1 VAEYGILSPRS
12 RTGLTIPT
20 MKKLILASAS
30 PRRSDLLHLLGMS
43 FDVVPSHVS
52 ETLDR
57 SIPPADYVRV
67 ISSRKARAVAASF
80 RRALVLGADTVVV
93 LEGDILEKPAG
104 EYEAI
109 QMLSRL
115 SGKTHRVYTGLTLID
130 TESGRSLRDVAVTDV
145 AMRPL
150 KPEEIQLYVKTG
162 EPMDKAG
169 AYAVQGRA
177 AAFVHSI
184 SGCFYNVVGLP
195 LSLFCSLLERMVG
208 ESPLQFAS
216 GHWND

>member
-1 VAEYGILSPRS
+1 
-12 RTGLTIPT
+12 

-30 PRRSDLLHLLGMS
+30 PRRSDLLRLLGVS

-57 SIPPADYVRV
+57 SIPPADYVRE
-67 ISSRKARAVAASF
+67 ISSRKARAVAANF
-80 RRALVLGADTVVV
+80 HEEIVLGADTVVV

-104 EYEAI
+104 EDEAA
-109 QMLSRL
+109 QMLGRL
-115 SGKTHRVYTGLTLID
+115 SGKTHRVYTGLALID
-130 TESGRSLRDVAVTDV
+130 TGSGRSLQDVAVTDV
-145 AMRPL
+145 SMRPIT
-150 KPEEIQLYVKTG
+150 PEEIRQYVRTG
-162 EPMDKAG
+162 EPLDKAG

-208 ESPLQFAS
+208 TSSLTVVAGQCK
-216 GHWND
+216 D

>member
-1 VAEYGILSPRS
+1 
-12 RTGLTIPT
+12 

-30 PRRSDLLHLLGMS
+30 PRRSDLLRLLGMS

-52 ETLDR
+52 ENLDR
-57 SIPPADYVRV
+57 SIPPADYVRE
-67 ISSRKARAVAASF
+67 ISIRKARAVAADF
-80 RRALVLGADTVVV
+80 REEIVLGADTVVV

-104 EYEAI
+104 EDEAV
-109 QMLSRL
+109 QMLGRL
-115 SGKTHRVYTGLTLID
+115 SGKTHRVYTGLALID
-130 TESGRSLRDVAVTDV
+130 TGSGRSLQDVAVTDV
-145 AMRPL
+145 SMRPIT
-150 KPEEIQLYVKTG
+150 PEEIRQYVQTR

-169 AYAVQGRA
+169 GYAVQGRA

-208 ESPLQFAS
+208 TSSLIIAAGQCK
-216 GHWND
+216 D

>member
-1 VAEYGILSPRS
+1 
-12 RTGLTIPT
+12 

-30 PRRSDLLHLLGMS
+30 PRRSDLLRLLGLP

-52 ETLDR
+52 EALDR
-57 SIPPADYVRV
+57 SIPPADYVQE
-67 ISSRKARAVAASF
+67 ISGRKARAVAAKF
-80 RRALVLGADTVVV
+80 NREIVIGADTVVV
-93 LEGDILEKPAG
+93 LDGEILEKPAG
-104 EYEAI
+104 EDEAVR
-109 QMLSRL
+109 MLSRL
-115 SGKTHRVYTGLTLID
+115 SGKTHRVFTGLTLID
-130 TESGRSLRDVAVTDV
+130 SGTGRSLRDVAVTEV

-150 KPEEIQLYVKTG
+150 TPEEIRLYVQSG

-195 LSLFCSLLERMVG
+195 ISLFCSLLERLAGQSSLV
-208 ESPLQFAS
+208 AAA
-216 GHWND
+216 GHCKD

>member
-1 VAEYGILSPRS
+1 
-12 RTGLTIPT
+12 

-30 PRRSDLLHLLGMS
+30 PRRSDLLRLLGIS

-57 SIPPADYVRV
+57 PMPPADYVRE
-67 ISSRKARAVAASF
+67 ISSRKARAVAANF
-80 RRALVLGADTVVV
+80 RGELVLGADTVVV

-104 EYEAI
+104 EDEAI
-109 QMLSRL
+109 RMLSRL
-115 SGKTHRVYTGLTLID
+115 SGKTHSVYTGLTLID
-130 TESGRSLRDVAVTDV
+130 TGSGRSLRDVAVTDV

-150 KPEEIQLYVKTG
+150 SREEIQFYVQTR

-208 ESPLQFAS
+208 QSPLLFAS
-216 GHWND
+216 EH